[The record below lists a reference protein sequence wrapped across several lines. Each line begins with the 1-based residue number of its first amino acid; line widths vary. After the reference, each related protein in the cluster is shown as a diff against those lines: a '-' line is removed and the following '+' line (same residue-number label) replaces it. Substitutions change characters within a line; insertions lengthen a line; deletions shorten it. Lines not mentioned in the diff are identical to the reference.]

1 MFGWFLNTPLALLMQ
16 HKYIISINPKRYEKI
31 IRKFIM
37 ELWKNDIRHTFIS
50 FHGSYMEFPHPPLSG
65 RWGNNFICLKYLP
78 NSWGVSDFSRRET
91 LTFNGLTFLLKYFF
105 QNSIMTLK
113 IY

>member
-31 IRKFIM
+31 IRKVIM

-50 FHGSYMEFPHPPLSG
+50 FHGSYMESPHPPPSG
-65 RWGNNFICLKYLP
+65 GWGNNFICLKYLP
-78 NSWGVSDFSRRET
+78 NSWGFKI
-91 LTFNGLTFLLKYFF
+91 FLGGKH
-105 QNSIMTLK
+105 
-113 IY
+113 

>member
-31 IRKFIM
+31 IRKVIM

-50 FHGSYMEFPHPPLSG
+50 FHGSYMESPTHPPQEDGGIILSAL
-65 RWGNNFICLKYLP
+65 NIYL
-78 NSWGVSDFSRRET
+78 T
-91 LTFNGLTFLLKYFF
+91 LGGLRFF
-105 QNSIMTLK
+105 
-113 IY
+113 